1 MIQAVCAF
9 LRRDDRG
16 DVHPARGWVRHR
28 RQGRALGHS
37 VDQAWCAAPAA
48 RMGPP
53 LTESPG
59 RCRVDERGSCG
70 EPHGGHHAA
79 RCASC
84 ARAQGLAGTVRGIRC
99 RHGVLLRRCACRSA
113 QPSSR
118 GCGWQ
123 GPGRSLR
130 WWMTRHA
137 RGVDPSGGRG
147 RSRHPFGTGTSVEG
161 TRQVTTATPAMLV
174 FFERTERARSPREP
188 TVETATPSTVKAACA
203 APAARPLIVR
213 PLGQAVDGV
222 RFGGKA
228 HLASQW
234 TGSPARARG

>member
-1 MIQAVCAF
+1 MRACSKAGGNGARHQVPP
-9 LRRDDRG
+9 RG
-16 DVHPARGWVRHR
+16 
-28 RQGRALGHS
+28 S
-37 VDQAWCAAPAA
+37 AAP
-48 RMGPP
+48 
-53 LTESPG
+53 
-59 RCRVDERGSCG
+59 
-70 EPHGGHHAA
+70 
-79 RCASC
+79 
-84 ARAQGLAGTVRGIRC
+84 VRFW
-99 RHGVLLRRCACRSA
+99 SA

-203 APAARPLIVR
+203 APAARPLIGR
-213 PLGQAVDGV
+213 PLGQAVDDT
-222 RFGGKA
+222 RLGGRA
-228 HLASQW
+228 RLASQW
-234 TGSPARARG
+234 PGSPATARVDRQGCRLRYLDWAGIGPSRPCEAPACGPIDGVDE

>member
-1 MIQAVCAF
+1 MRGASWRPS
-9 LRRDDRG
+9 RRAMRVMRACSRAGGNGARHQVPPRG
-16 DVHPARGWVRHR
+16 
-28 RQGRALGHS
+28 S
-37 VDQAWCAAPAA
+37 AAP
-48 RMGPP
+48 
-53 LTESPG
+53 
-59 RCRVDERGSCG
+59 
-70 EPHGGHHAA
+70 
-79 RCASC
+79 
-84 ARAQGLAGTVRGIRC
+84 VRFW
-99 RHGVLLRRCACRSA
+99 SA

-174 FFERTERARSPREP
+174 FFERTERVRSPREP

-203 APAARPLIVR
+203 APAARPLIER
-213 PLGQAVDGV
+213 PLGQAVDGA
-222 RFGGKA
+222 RFGGRA

-234 TGSPARARG
+234 PGSPATARG